1 MSYQFTPGYNVAD
14 LTTTLTLDVWN
25 DKLVR
30 EDRARREWHKRWGP
44 AFGLSSRPDTPEPEL
59 RRVHPSQERPPSSGL
74 AQTVP
79 LEAATLKCNA
89 AIAQTHMI
97 PGRPPSVASVRSLN
111 DRASQRCSVRSG
123 ASGASIPGVGAFSVT
138 SSSKV
143 ERARVSRSCQKAP
156 KAGRFD
162 FPSSL

>member
-1 MSYQFTPGYNVAD
+1 MS
-14 LTTTLTLDVWN
+14 TTLTYLSAY
-25 DKLVR
+25 LGG
-30 EDRARREWHKRWGP
+30 DRAG
-44 AFGLSSRPDTPEPEL
+44 
-59 RRVHPSQERPPSSGL
+59 
-74 AQTVP
+74 
-79 LEAATLKCNA
+79 
-89 AIAQTHMI
+89 
-97 PGRPPSVASVRSLN
+97 VRSLN